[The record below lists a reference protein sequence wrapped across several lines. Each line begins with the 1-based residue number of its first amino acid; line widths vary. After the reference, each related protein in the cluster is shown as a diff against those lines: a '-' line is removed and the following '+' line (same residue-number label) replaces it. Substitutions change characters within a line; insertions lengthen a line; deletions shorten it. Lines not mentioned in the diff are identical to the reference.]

1 MGIAACKGYMAH
13 ERETL
18 DAVIATRSRAV
29 QAIRRAA
36 AAPGSAETMRDLA
49 QAEAHLARALG
60 RLFVVTE
67 AYPRLRANENT
78 LAVRAELT
86 STEHRVAFTRQRY
99 NDSVLEYNLRR
110 ARFPASLIA
119 ALFAFTPSTMLSTI
133 DDVQDHSTP
142 R

>member
-1 MGIAACKGYMAH
+1 
-13 ERETL
+13 
-18 DAVIATRSRAV
+18 
-29 QAIRRAA
+29 
-36 AAPGSAETMRDLA
+36 MRDLA

-67 AYPRLRANENT
+67 AYPRLRANENM

-133 DDVQDHSTP
+133 DDVQNHSTP